1 MKKINWEKMDKV
13 VEIGQFVTAGL
24 YLVMVLGIA
33 VAGIIALI

>member
-13 VEIGQFVTAGL
+13 AEIGQFVTVGL
-24 YLVMVLGIA
+24 YLAMVFGIV